1 MFYLKIHDMEISI
14 IVSIAFFQPRTFSNI
29 SYAVMLHMCYESR
42 KKVSRNFQKAIY
54 DLRKWNENT
63 FFFQTHSSEIR
74 NSPSI
79 ESVHVL
85 EAHTSKHWSDKN
97 RRLFA
102 DLHNCKKWKAV
113 LWEICH
119 LIKNFRRTNNLDFV
133 CICANAYTQNYIL
146 VLHWKGGVG
155 ARSRLQST
163 IRLYNS
169 SSWLM

>member
-1 MFYLKIHDMEISI
+1 MLSFSLGLFPIYHMQSCYTWVLKAGKKCSEI
-14 IVSIAFFQPRTFSNI
+14 FKRQPMTQ
-29 SYAVMLHMCYESR
+29 E
-42 KKVSRNFQKAIY
+42 
-54 DLRKWNENT
+54 NEMKT
-63 FFFQTHSSEIR
+63 LFFQTHSSKIR
-74 NSPSI
+74 NSSSI
-79 ESVHVL
+79 ERVHVL

-102 DLHNCKKWKAV
+102 DLHTCKKWKAV
-113 LWEICH
+113 LWEIHH
-119 LIKNFRRTNNLDFV
+119 LIKNFRRTNNFDFV

-169 SSWLM
+169 SSWIM